1 MSDRSVL
8 PSPDTEALA
17 HSEALLAVLK
27 QQIQQHHGW
36 LSFDQYM
43 NTVLY
48 APQHGYY
55 TNGSAKFGSS
65 GDFVTAPVLSPLFGQ
80 TLARQIS
87 PLLSQT
93 AGNMYE
99 FGAGDGH
106 LAATLLKA
114 LPPEALKNYYII
126 ELSSE
131 LAQRQRQYIQQ
142 HAPAAA
148 AKVQHLKQLPAVF
161 DGIILGNEV
170 LDAMP
175 VPVYRRYPDRIME
188 MGVVWQNNQPDW
200 SEKPVDKP
208 ETAAL
213 IMQTFP
219 AIDTV
224 YQSELHPQQYAFVS
238 TLAQKL
244 QRGAMIWIDYGFDA
258 QQYYHPQRNQG
269 SLIGHYRHH
278 TVQDVFFHP
287 GLMDLTAH
295 VNFTRIADAGVD
307 HDLDLIGYTTQSH
320 FLLNLGITTLLAQT
334 ASPEQPEYIRAAAA
348 CHTLLD
354 QHEMGELFKVI
365 AFGKNVEV
373 DWLGF
378 QQGDLCHKL

>member
-1 MSDRSVL
+1 MSDTPVL
-8 PSPDTEALA
+8 PQPDAESLHCSHALMT
-17 HSEALLAVLK
+17 HLK
-27 QQIQQHHGW
+27 HQLQQNQNW

-48 APQHGYY
+48 MPQYGYY
-55 TNGSAKFGSS
+55 TNGSAKFGMQ
-65 GDFVTAPVLSPLFGQ
+65 GDFITAPVLSPLFGQ
-80 TLARQIS
+80 TLTRQIRT
-87 PLLSQT
+87 LLPQT
-93 AGNMYE
+93 AGNIYE

-106 LAATLLKA
+106 LAATLLNA
-114 LPPEALKNYYII
+114 LPANLLNNYYIF

-131 LAQRQRQYIQQ
+131 LAQRQRQYIAQ

-148 AKVQHLKQLPAVF
+148 AKVQHLNQLPDNF
-161 DGIILGNEV
+161 NGIILGNEV

-175 VPVYRRYPDRIME
+175 VPVYRHDADSITE
-188 MGVVWQNNQPDW
+188 MGVTWAHGQLAW
-200 SEKPVDKP
+200 SEHKVDNP
-208 ETAAL
+208 EVADM
-213 IMQTFP
+213 IRQTFP
-219 AIDTV
+219 HTEIP

-269 SLIGHYRHH
+269 TLIGHYRHH
-278 TVQDVFFHP
+278 TIQNVFFYP
-287 GLMDLTAH
+287 GLVDLTAH

-307 HDLDLIGYTTQSH
+307 QGLDLIGYTTQSH
-320 FLLNLGITTLLAQT
+320 FLLNLGITSLLEQIA
-334 ASPEQPEYIRAAAA
+334 APEQPEFIRAAAA

-354 QHEMGELFKVI
+354 QHEMGELFKVM
-365 AFGKNVEV
+365 AFGKDIEV

-378 QQGDLCHKL
+378 QYGDLCHKL